1 MKQTFSLWLQLYFV
15 LASLLGLI
23 LIVIGTVT
31 LINTGLNATVLRT
44 PGNSYRPGPP
54 GPYLDV
60 AKLENNESLSEE
72 EKASLAQWQADYKA
86 YQENENTRDYEAE
99 GRKQAISFA
108 IAMLVTGVPIFA
120 VHAPVIFRQVN
131 K

>member
-1 MKQTFSLWLQLYFV
+1 MKQSFSPWLQLYFV

-31 LINTGLNATVLRT
+31 LINTGLNATVLNT
-44 PGNSYRPGPP
+44 PESAYRPGPP

-60 AKLENNESLSEE
+60 AKLENNESLSDE

-86 YQENENTRDYEAE
+86 YQENESKRDYELE
-99 GRKQAISFA
+99 GRKQAISFS
-108 IAMLVTGVPIFA
+108 IAMLVTGIPIFA
-120 VHAPVIFRQVN
+120 VHAPVIFRQV